1 MQRLVLERV
10 EKRTELQFNVGD
22 YVAIP
27 DNVWVFDK
35 ETKTLLQMTEVH
47 IDRACTL
54 VLIPKVAG
62 G

>member
-1 MQRLVLERV
+1 MLESV

-22 YVAIP
+22 YIAIP
-27 DNVWVFDK
+27 DTVWVLDK
-35 ETKTLLQMTEVH
+35 ETRKLLQMTEVH
-47 IDRACTL
+47 IDKACTL